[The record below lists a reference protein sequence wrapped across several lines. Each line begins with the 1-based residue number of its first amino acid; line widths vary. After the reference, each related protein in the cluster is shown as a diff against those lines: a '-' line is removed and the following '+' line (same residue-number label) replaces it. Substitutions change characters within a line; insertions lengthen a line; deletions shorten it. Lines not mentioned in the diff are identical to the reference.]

1 LRKKAAM
8 NEEYSVDDPTQL
20 LEAASEFALYPGTYN
35 LFYFSFFAF
44 SFNFLI
50 FGDFILVSYEIV

>member
-1 LRKKAAM
+1 M

-44 SFNFLI
+44 SFF
-50 FGDFILVSYEIV
+50 FFFWGILFWFHMK